1 MSYLRVLRGEASP
14 LPLNGPCF
22 SHSIVALL
30 LLLLSVLAAS
40 ELRAATPEEALAK
53 INQLPTTERQ
63 AALVR
68 EAKKEGSVVWYA
80 PMNREDL
87 RQFTSG
93 FEAEYPF
100 LKVEVL
106 TSGPQ
111 SLLNRIL
118 TEQRAGKYNYDTLN
132 VRSSALYT
140 LKKANAV
147 ARYET
152 PYRKA
157 LRSGFYDKDG
167 YFNGIWA
174 SLLVYL
180 FNTNQVSRAQAPK
193 SIDEILQPK
202 WKGKLGM
209 DKDADDWLAALLDY
223 YGDDKGKQI
232 ARNLGAQNL
241 QIRNG
246 RSLVSQLVAAGEF
259 PVQIDAHHHEAVAL
273 RKAGAPVDYIF
284 PEPFIPV
291 KAVSAF
297 VLSRQPPHP
306 YAAALL
312 VDFMLSRKGQ
322 EIAFK
327 QRRWPAVKE
336 LATGGPDD
344 VGNRKTVVPDAD
356 KWGSRYEELVQL
368 STTLGR

>member
-1 MSYLRVLRGEASP
+1 MNERFHHFLSAIVLIAA
-14 LPLNGPCF
+14 
-22 SHSIVALL
+22 IVGYRIDPG
-30 LLLLSVLAAS
+30 AA
-40 ELRAATPEEALAK
+40 APEEMLAT
-53 INQLPTTERQ
+53 INRLPAAERQ
-63 AALVR
+63 AALVAG
-68 EAKKEGSVVWYA
+68 AKKEGSVVWYA

-100 LKVEVL
+100 LKVELL

-118 TEQRAGKYNYDTLN
+118 SEYRAGKFSYDTMN

-140 LKKANAV
+140 LKKARAV
-147 ARYET
+147 MRFET
-152 PYRKA
+152 PNRKA
-157 LRSGFYDKDG
+157 LRTGFYDKDG
-167 YFNGIWA
+167 YMNGLWA

-180 FNTNQVSRAQAPK
+180 FNTQQISRAQAPK
-193 SIDEILQPK
+193 SIEDLLQPR
-202 WKGKLGM
+202 WKGKIGM
-209 DKDADDWLAALLDY
+209 DADADDWIAAVLDY

-232 ARNLGAQNL
+232 VRNLAAQNL
-241 QIRNG
+241 QIRKG
-246 RSLVSQLVAAGEF
+246 RTLVSQLVTAGEF
-259 PVQIDAHHHEAVAL
+259 PLQIDAHHHEVVAL
-273 RKAGAPVDYIF
+273 RKAGAPVDYVF

-297 VLSRQPPHP
+297 VLSAQPPHP

-322 EIAFK
+322 EIAYR
-327 QRRWPAVKE
+327 QNRWPAYKE
-336 LATGGPDD
+336 LATGGADD
-344 VGNRKTVVPDAD
+344 VGTRKIVVPDGD

-368 STTLGR
+368 SSLLGR